1 MKDSF
6 EDQWKDAL
14 NDASQIPPPEI
25 WDRVEAELE
34 KKKRAGFLVWK
45 NPFLLSSMAAALVL
59 VLGIL
64 FYNSKDLR
72 SLSQNKQVI
81 PQSDKSSG
89 EIAPH
94 DANEIGFGTITLGN
108 ENDEVTR
115 PALAVVSEKNVNR
128 KEMTANEL
136 KSSAYSSIPKE
147 SMESILSVLTTSQKM
162 EDAYVA
168 MADGNLEKLSGIQ
181 MEEYAV
187 TFQKPAQLL
196 QVNNSS
202 PELTSKDEK
211 NGWFG
216 VIASNAPFNPNFST
230 PGFQQQASLA
240 LDNSNNIF
248 IHSGKDGSGLN
259 GVGGTGQY
267 LNSNRNDAQSNFK
280 IGSAISY
287 GVGFGKKLKKR
298 FSIESGVRFTTAQTS
313 HVYNVYSIDKITGE
327 YNSFSLSNYALS
339 SDLSEKDVLISI
351 DGSSLVRYNFLSIPV
366 LLNYNV
372 LNLGKFNVNAVGGL
386 SSEILLSGS
395 VSHPKVA
402 DQHFNAGDSNFRAI
416 NLAGIGG
423 LKLSYSLTRHLDLNL
438 GSTYQ
443 HFLNSGIESS
453 TNASFKP
460 SMLGI
465 NMGITVKR

>member
-72 SLSQNKQVI
+72 TLTQNKQGT
-81 PQSDKSSG
+81 PQSDKIG
-89 EIAPH
+89 EDNASH
-94 DANEIGFGTITLGN
+94 QANEIGLSTKTLGN
-108 ENDEVTR
+108 ENDGVTR
-115 PALAVVSEKNVNR
+115 PALAVVSAEKFSR
-128 KEMTANEL
+128 KKMTSSEM
-136 KSSAYSSIPKE
+136 KSSVYSSMPQE
-147 SMESILSVLTTSQKM
+147 SSESILSVLTTSQKM
-162 EDAYVA
+162 EDNYGTIKE
-168 MADGNLEKLSGIQ
+168 GNLEKLSGIQ

-187 TFQKPAQLL
+187 TFQKTAQYLE
-196 QVNNSS
+196 VNNSEA
-202 PELTSKDEK
+202 ELISKKEK

-230 PGFQQQASLA
+230 PGFQQQAASA
-240 LDNSNNIF
+240 LVNSKDIF
-248 IHSGKDGSGLN
+248 IQ
-259 GVGGTGQY
+259 GG
-267 LNSNRNDAQSNFK
+267 LNSNSPGNSGEYLNANRSDAQSNFR

-298 FSIESGVRFTTAQTS
+298 FSIESGVRLTTAQTS
-313 HVYNVYSIDKITGE
+313 HVYNVYTIDKITGE

-339 SDLSEKDVLISI
+339 SDLSEKDVLISVN
-351 DGSSLVRYNFLSIPV
+351 GSSLVRYHFLSIPV

-395 VSHPKVA
+395 VSHPKDT
-402 DQHFNAGDSNFRAI
+402 DQRFNAGDSNFRAI
-416 NLAGIGG
+416 NLAGLGG